1 MYSADNGHGQVV
13 RLLLEAGAN
22 PDLVSSHGYTAAD
35 LASING
41 HDQIQVK
48 IRLIYSFYSIQKQY
62 KIVYCIS
69 SL

>member
-48 IRLIYSFYSIQKQY
+48 IRLILQILFHTKT
-62 KIVYCIS
+62 V
-69 SL
+69 